1 MDSYS
6 FIVAMIAVCMAT
18 LIFILFAGPL
28 KTVFKF
34 VLNVCI
40 GMAAIYA
47 LNLIF
52 PSIGVGINL
61 FTAAVTGVLGMP
73 GFVVLVVAGIIL

>member
-6 FIVAMIAVCMAT
+6 FIVAMITVCMAA
-18 LIFILFAGPL
+18 LLFILFAGPL
-28 KTVFKF
+28 KIVFKLI
-34 VLNVCI
+34 LNVCI
-40 GMAAIYA
+40 GMAAVYA

-61 FTAAVTGVLGMP
+61 FTAAVTGFLGIP
-73 GFVVLVVAGIIL
+73 GFIVLVLAGIVL

>member
-18 LIFILFAGPL
+18 LLFILFAGPL
-28 KTVFKF
+28 KIVFKLI
-34 VLNVCI
+34 LNVCI
-40 GMAAIYA
+40 GMAAVYA
-47 LNLIF
+47 LNIVF

-61 FTAAVTGVLGMP
+61 FTVAVTGFLGIP
-73 GFVVLVVAGIIL
+73 GFIVLVLAGIML